1 MWLMS
6 KIDFH
11 KLLFIAEL
19 LVRRLDFAKVDCC
32 SPFDDLIGA
41 FRAIGSGMYGRKQ
54 RSFAGTVSQTY
65 RKI

>member
-11 KLLFIAEL
+11 KLLFIAGL

-32 SPFDDLIGA
+32 SPIDDLSGPFGA
-41 FRAIGSGMYGRKQ
+41 
-54 RSFAGTVSQTY
+54 V
-65 RKI
+65 